1 MSAREVDVVVVGGG
15 PAGEVAAG
23 RLADS
28 GLDVAL
34 AEAELIGG
42 ECSYWACMPSKA
54 LLRPAE
60 LLAETRRVPGLPVGD
75 ELDVDRILA
84 RRDEV
89 IHDLDDSSQ
98 LPWLEK
104 RDITLLRGHA
114 EIVGERRVRIGDE
127 ELTARRA
134 VVVATG
140 SAPAM
145 PPIDGL
151 ADVGAWSNREVTTAK
166 AVPESL
172 LILGGGVVGVEM
184 AQAWSS
190 LGSEVTIVEGM
201 GRILAN
207 EEEFASDQVG
217 AALRDRGVVI
227 RTGAEATAARRD
239 EAAGTVVL
247 EIDGDD
253 TLEAAHLLVAVGR
266 KARVEGLGLESVDA
280 GTDGDPIEVDE
291 RMRVGGRDWLYAI
304 GDVNGRSL
312 LTHMGKYQAWVAV
325 ENILGRDAVARADD
339 ERSPR
344 VVFSD
349 PEVAAVGY
357 TLAGAGGAGLN
368 VTAVD
373 VATAG
378 TAGASFHGRDA
389 DGTSR
394 LVIDDDRRV
403 IVGATFVGPDA
414 NELIHAATIAVSA
427 AVPVDALID
436 AVPVFPTRN
445 EIWLY
450 LLQEYGL

>member
-140 SAPAM
+140 SGPAM

-151 ADVGAWSNREVTTAK
+151 ANVGAWSNREVTTAK

-217 AALRDRGVVI
+217 AALRDRSVVI
-227 RTGAEATAARRD
+227 RTGAEATTARRD

>member
-23 RLADS
+23 RLADG

-227 RTGAEATAARRD
+227 RTGAEATTARRD

>member
-1 MSAREVDVVVVGGG
+1 
-15 PAGEVAAG
+15 
-23 RLADS
+23 
-28 GLDVAL
+28 
-34 AEAELIGG
+34 
-42 ECSYWACMPSKA
+42 
-54 LLRPAE
+54 
-60 LLAETRRVPGLPVGD
+60 
-75 ELDVDRILA
+75 
-84 RRDEV
+84 
-89 IHDLDDSSQ
+89 
-98 LPWLEK
+98 
-104 RDITLLRGHA
+104 
-114 EIVGERRVRIGDE
+114 
-127 ELTARRA
+127 
-134 VVVATG
+134 
-140 SAPAM
+140 
-145 PPIDGL
+145 
-151 ADVGAWSNREVTTAK
+151 
-166 AVPESL
+166 
-172 LILGGGVVGVEM
+172 
-184 AQAWSS
+184 
-190 LGSEVTIVEGM
+190 
-201 GRILAN
+201 
-207 EEEFASDQVG
+207 
-217 AALRDRGVVI
+217 
-227 RTGAEATAARRD
+227 
-239 EAAGTVVL
+239 
-247 EIDGDD
+247 
-253 TLEAAHLLVAVGR
+253 
-266 KARVEGLGLESVDA
+266 
-280 GTDGDPIEVDE
+280 
-291 RMRVGGRDWLYAI
+291 
-304 GDVNGRSL
+304 
-312 LTHMGKYQAWVAV
+312 MGKYQAWVAV

>member
-15 PAGEVAAG
+15 PAGEVAGG

-75 ELDVDRILA
+75 ELNVDRILA

>member
-140 SAPAM
+140 SGPAM

>member
-1 MSAREVDVVVVGGG
+1 MSGRELDVVVVGGG

-23 RLADS
+23 RLAGG

-34 AEAELIGG
+34 AEAELVGG

-60 LLAETRRVPGLPVGD
+60 LLAEARRVPGLPIGD
-75 ELDVDRILA
+75 ELDVERILA

-89 IHDLDDSSQ
+89 IHDLDDSTQ

-104 RDITLLRGHA
+104 RDVTLIRGHA
-114 EIVGERRVRIGDE
+114 EIVGERRVRIGED
-127 ELTARRA
+127 ELTVRRA
-134 VVVATG
+134 VVIATG
-140 SAPAM
+140 SGPAM

-151 ADVGAWSNREVTTAK
+151 AEVGAWSNREVTTAK

-184 AQAWSS
+184 AQAWGS

-201 GRILAN
+201 ERILAN
-207 EEEFASDQVG
+207 EEQFASEQVA
-217 AALRDRGVVI
+217 AALRDRGVAVKI
-227 RTGAEATAARRD
+227 GATATAARRD
-239 EAAGTVVL
+239 ETAGTVAL
-247 EIDGDD
+247 EIDGDG

-266 KARVEGLGLESVDA
+266 KARVDGLGLESVDA
-280 GTDGDPIEVDE
+280 GTGGEPLEVDE

-304 GDVNGRSL
+304 GDVNGRAQ
-312 LTHMGKYQAWVAV
+312 LTHMGKYQARVAA
-325 ENILGRDAVARADD
+325 ENILGREAVARADD

-357 TLAGAGGAGLN
+357 TLAGAREAGLN

-378 TAGASFHGRDA
+378 TAGASFHGRNA
-389 DGTSR
+389 EGTSR
-394 LVIDDDRRV
+394 LVIDEDRRV

-427 AVPVDALID
+427 AVPVETLID

-445 EIWLY
+445 EIWLN

>member
-1 MSAREVDVVVVGGG
+1 
-15 PAGEVAAG
+15 
-23 RLADS
+23 
-28 GLDVAL
+28 
-34 AEAELIGG
+34 
-42 ECSYWACMPSKA
+42 
-54 LLRPAE
+54 
-60 LLAETRRVPGLPVGD
+60 
-75 ELDVDRILA
+75 
-84 RRDEV
+84 
-89 IHDLDDSSQ
+89 
-98 LPWLEK
+98 
-104 RDITLLRGHA
+104 
-114 EIVGERRVRIGDE
+114 
-127 ELTARRA
+127 
-134 VVVATG
+134 
-140 SAPAM
+140 M

-151 ADVGAWSNREVTTAK
+151 ANVGAWSNREVTTAK

-312 LTHMGKYQAWVAV
+312 LTHMGKYQARVAV
-325 ENILGRDAVARADD
+325 ENILGRDAVARADH

>member
-89 IHDLDDSSQ
+89 IHHLDDSSQ

>member
-312 LTHMGKYQAWVAV
+312 LTHMGKYQARVAV

>member
-23 RLADS
+23 RLADG

-84 RRDEV
+84 SRDEV

>member
-75 ELDVDRILA
+75 ELNVDRILA

>member
-1 MSAREVDVVVVGGG
+1 MTARAVDAVVIGGG

-23 RLADS
+23 RLAGG

-34 AEAELIGG
+34 AEAELVGG

-60 LLAETRRVPGLPVGD
+60 LLAEVRRVPGLPVGD
-75 ELDVDRILA
+75 ELDVGRILA

-89 IHDLDDSSQ
+89 IHDLDDSTQ
-98 LPWLEK
+98 LPWLEQ

-134 VVVATG
+134 VVIATG
-140 SAPAM
+140 SGPAM

-151 ADVGAWSNREVTTAK
+151 ADVAAWSNREATTAK

-190 LGSEVTIVEGM
+190 LGSEVTIVEGTD
-201 GRILAN
+201 RILAN
-207 EEEFASDQVG
+207 EEEFASGQVA
-217 AALRDRGVVI
+217 AALRDRGVAI

-239 EAAGTVVL
+239 EGADAVVL
-247 EIDGDD
+247 EIEGGDR
-253 TLEAAHLLVAVGR
+253 LEAARLLIAVGR
-266 KARVEGLGLESVDA
+266 KARVEGLGLESVGA
-280 GTDGDPIEVDE
+280 GTDGDPIEVDD

-304 GDVNGRSL
+304 GDVNGRVQ
-312 LTHMGKYQAWVAV
+312 LTHMGKYQSRVAT
-325 ENILGRDAVARADD
+325 ENILGREAVARADD

-357 TLAGAGGAGLN
+357 TLAGARAAGLN
-368 VTAVD
+368 ATAVD

-378 TAGASFHGRDA
+378 TAGASFHGRNA

-403 IVGATFVGPDA
+403 VVGATFVGPDA

-427 AVPVDALID
+427 AVSVDALID

-445 EIWLY
+445 EIWLN
-450 LLQEYGL
+450 LLQAYGL

>member
-114 EIVGERRVRIGDE
+114 EIVSERRVRIGAE

-140 SAPAM
+140 SGPAM

-151 ADVGAWSNREVTTAK
+151 ANVGAWSNREVTTAK

-312 LTHMGKYQAWVAV
+312 LTHMGKYQARVAV

>member
-23 RLADS
+23 RLADG

-140 SAPAM
+140 SGPAM

-227 RTGAEATAARRD
+227 RTGAEATTARRD

-312 LTHMGKYQAWVAV
+312 LTHMGKYQARVVV

>member
-23 RLADS
+23 RLADG

>member
-151 ADVGAWSNREVTTAK
+151 ANVGAWSNREVTTAK

-207 EEEFASDQVG
+207 EEEFASVQVG

>member
-23 RLADS
+23 RLADG

-140 SAPAM
+140 SGPAM

-166 AVPESL
+166 AVPASL

-227 RTGAEATAARRD
+227 RTGAEATTARRD

-312 LTHMGKYQAWVAV
+312 LTHMGKYQARVAV

>member
-23 RLADS
+23 RLADG

-166 AVPESL
+166 AVPASL

-227 RTGAEATAARRD
+227 RTGAEATTARRD

>member
-23 RLADS
+23 RLADG

-114 EIVGERRVRIGDE
+114 EIVGERRVRIGEE

-140 SAPAM
+140 SGPAM

-280 GTDGDPIEVDE
+280 GTDGGPIEVDE

-312 LTHMGKYQAWVAV
+312 LTHMGKYQARVAV